1 MDRYRYTY
9 IDIDIIYVYVY
20 IYIYIYICNIYTYVF
35 KYSFDNHIVYG
46 IRRKTNQKLKPE
58 HLHKT
63 FRTSQFVTAHS
74 CGCAKADV

>member
-1 MDRYRYTY
+1 MY
-9 IDIDIIYVYVY
+9 ILYIYV
-20 IYIYIYICNIYTYVF
+20 IYIYIYTYVC